1 MKKTFLIAAAALMIS
16 ACGFTPMHE
25 PGLGL
30 GSSTM
35 KSIDVNLIETG
46 NVEDQEGGFWV
57 QQHLHDRLGDNPA
70 GAHILEITPK
80 VRRAG
85 LSISSDDV
93 ARRYDLTISAAYKL
107 IDRKTG
113 DVLETG
119 SVDSVSTFGSPT
131 DPYGE
136 ISAGKTTLQN
146 VARDV
151 SDRLIIEL
159 ATHFAEDRS

>member
-1 MKKTFLIAAAALMIS
+1 MKKTLLIASAFMVS
-16 ACGFTPMHE
+16 ACGFTPMHD

-30 GSSTM
+30 GSSAM
-35 KSIDVNLIETG
+35 KNIDVNLIETG

-70 GAHILEITPK
+70 GVHILEIEPK

-93 ARRYDLTISAAYKL
+93 ARRYDLTITAKYKL

-113 DVLETG
+113 DVLDSG

-136 ISAGKTTLQN
+136 ISAGKNTLQN